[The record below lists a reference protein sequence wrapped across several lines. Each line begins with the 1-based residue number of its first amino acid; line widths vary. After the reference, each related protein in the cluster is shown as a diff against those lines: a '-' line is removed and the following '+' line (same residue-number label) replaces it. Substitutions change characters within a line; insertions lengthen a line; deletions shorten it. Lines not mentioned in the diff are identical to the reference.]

1 MTENDNFDLSML
13 KRQIDTEILFRTHQ
27 LKPDMDLVN
36 LLELCKRAVGLAEVG
51 IATYAYALDQIQ
63 NLTAEVQR
71 LEAVTRG

>member
-1 MTENDNFDLSML
+1 MTENDTIDLSML
-13 KRQIDTEILFRTHQ
+13 KQKIDTEILFRKHQ
-27 LKPDMDLVN
+27 LTPDMPLVN
-36 LLELCKRAVGLAEVG
+36 LLEACKRAVGIAEVG

>member
-1 MTENDNFDLSML
+1 MTDNDNIDLSML
-13 KRQIDTEILFRTHQ
+13 KRRLDTEILFRAHQ
-27 LKPDMDLVN
+27 IHPDPGLVE
-36 LLELCKRAVGLAEVG
+36 LLEACKRAVGLAEVG